1 LQVADET
8 PSHIVAPAIHRSR
21 ESIADLLNE
30 RFDPDPPLETAAE
43 LTRFAREH
51 LGAQIEDAE
60 VGLTGANFVTADT
73 GTLALVTSEG
83 NARKTM
89 AATDTHVAVAGVE
102 KIVPSVADLRPF
114 VELIG
119 RAPLSQGMVETARDH
134 AERVAD
140 ALGPAVADDR
150 DVVVIEP
157 SDHAMFQR
165 EYERLLDAET
175 YDLLAS
181 DTYEILEYVS
191 GLLENGASAEALRDG
206 AGERVASGTSCL
218 EQLAHLLDRPAA
230 HPVELLVPGDGRG
243 L

>member
-1 LQVADET
+1 
-8 PSHIVAPAIHRSR
+8 
-21 ESIADLLNE
+21 
-30 RFDPDPPLETAAE
+30 
-43 LTRFAREH
+43 
-51 LGAQIEDAE
+51 
-60 VGLTGANFVTADT
+60 
-73 GTLALVTSEG
+73 
-83 NARKTM
+83 
-89 AATDTHVAVAGVE
+89 
-102 KIVPSVADLRPF
+102 
-114 VELIG
+114 
-119 RAPLSQGMVETARDH
+119 MVETARDH

-181 DTYEILEYVS
+181 DTYEILEYIS